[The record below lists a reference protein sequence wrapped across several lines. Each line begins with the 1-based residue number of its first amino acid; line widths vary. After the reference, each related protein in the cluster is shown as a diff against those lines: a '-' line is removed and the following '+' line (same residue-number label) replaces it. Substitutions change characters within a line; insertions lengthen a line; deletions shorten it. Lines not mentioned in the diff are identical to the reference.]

1 MPDEAYTTQKDLLT
15 KIAQVTADKTAHWYD
30 EGTDRMKSK
39 RQSIS
44 LTMALNKYEWQSAD
58 IKLTVTQKMLKD
70 ILRQLKNHEETF
82 VTEKAWATN
91 PHHEYN
97 MWISEYSGDMS
108 IRINFKYDD
117 HRFSD
122 EGSSK
127 WDGYIDT
134 DGNKVRWDRD

>member
-1 MPDEAYTTQKDLLT
+1 MPDEHYTTQKSLLT

-30 EGTDRMKSK
+30 EGTDRMRS
-39 RQSIS
+39 RRPSIS
-44 LTMALNKYEWQSAD
+44 LKMALNSYDWQGAT
-58 IKLTVTQKMLKD
+58 INLTVTQKMLKD
-70 ILRQLKNHEETF
+70 ILRQLKNHEESF

-91 PHHEYN
+91 PHHEYK

-108 IRINFKYDD
+108 IHANFKFDD

-122 EGSSK
+122 EGSDK
-127 WDGYIDT
+127 YDGYIDT